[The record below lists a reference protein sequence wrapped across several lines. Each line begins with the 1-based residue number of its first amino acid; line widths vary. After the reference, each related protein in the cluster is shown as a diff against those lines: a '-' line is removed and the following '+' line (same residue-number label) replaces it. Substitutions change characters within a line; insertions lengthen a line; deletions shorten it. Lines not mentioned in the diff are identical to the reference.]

1 MEFKELT
8 KSAKAMA
15 KSDKLFL
22 GRIDDSYYICNGYW
36 LAKVHKAYYETVFR
50 PVSPRFIPLEDQEGA
65 NTMDKKRIPEK
76 CERLKF
82 EDIIGKNECFDD
94 NKVHATQ
101 FISEIAR
108 GKTRII
114 ENGDTFMQVNEDF
127 WEMMKPLASEWYGTS
142 GSAIT
147 PIYSD
152 FTKETAALI
161 LPIRM
166 VEDAEYQVVNR
177 NKAVA

>member
-82 EDIIGKNECFDD
+82 EDIIGKNECFDGLCL
-94 NKVHATQ
+94 
-101 FISEIAR
+101 S
-108 GKTRII
+108 
-114 ENGDTFMQVNEDF
+114 
-127 WEMMKPLASEWYGTS
+127 
-142 GSAIT
+142 
-147 PIYSD
+147 
-152 FTKETAALI
+152 LI
-161 LPIRM
+161 LPSQTRLIQEVSTL
-166 VEDAEYQVVNR
+166 VESSTE
-177 NKAVA
+177 